1 VHTQNKNGEK
11 EVMGNRCCGSFFG
24 RVMTAKE
31 LKRTWPDDVVFETK
45 AGEKTGLQMR
55 QAYTTR
61 AVTDKLSALTVVNV
75 IYFIL
80 AVVIAGFGFSVIPGY
95 AILNDT
101 SGTGLRVPHS
111 VWFVSPAILIFLWAL
126 SFFFDPYYQ
135 TARIVMR
142 SRIFSGF
149 LLIDFLQ
156 NIAHLVFVIIEV
168 IQGTTGMA
176 SNTSTSAGTFFLI
189 FLIAVLGI
197 SIIIDAIIY
206 GVSANYALL
215 LQEGVIAGWEPG
227 AVGSRRDANR
237 TLLDATG
244 KELVQPEFM
253 STGNDVRIRM
263 TDSSNGSVVE
273 KLLGGKRNR
282 KRK

>member
-1 VHTQNKNGEK
+1 
-11 EVMGNRCCGSFFG
+11 MGNRCCGSFFG

-31 LKRTWPDDVVFETK
+31 LRRTWPDDEVFQTA
-45 AGEKTGLQMR
+45 AGEKSGLQMR

-61 AVTDKLSALTVVNV
+61 AVTDKLSALTVINV
-75 IYFIL
+75 IYFIM
-80 AVVIAGFGFSVIPGY
+80 AVAIAGFGFSLIPGY
-95 AILNDT
+95 AVLNDP

-111 VWFVSPAILIFLWAL
+111 IWFLSPAILIFLWAL

-142 SRIFSGF
+142 SRIFNGF

-156 NIAHLVFVIIEV
+156 NIAHLVFVVIEL

-189 FLIAVLGI
+189 FLAVVLGI
-197 SIIIDAIIY
+197 AIILDAIIY

-227 AVGSRRDANR
+227 AVGSRREANR

-244 KELVQPEFM
+244 KALVEPQFM
-253 STGNDVRIRM
+253 SSGNGMRIRM
-263 TDSSNGSVVE
+263 NDNSSISVVE
-273 KLLGGKRNR
+273 SLIGGRKNR
-282 KRK
+282 KKKY